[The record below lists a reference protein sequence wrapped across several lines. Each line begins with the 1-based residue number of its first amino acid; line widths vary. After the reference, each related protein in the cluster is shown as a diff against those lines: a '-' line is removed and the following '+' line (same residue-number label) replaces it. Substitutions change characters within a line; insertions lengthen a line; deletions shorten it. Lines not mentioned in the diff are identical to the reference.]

1 MQPPLRVH
9 LCPVGFERD
18 RILTPA
24 IDQRADRVHLILR
37 DPERDAGHHADF
49 LQEQL
54 AAAGVQ
60 VERERCA
67 YEMYA
72 LLGLFGDLIRRYEGQ
87 HVFINISTGGTIAA
101 VAGTLAGMMF
111 GAQLYHV
118 EPLSYIDTQR
128 PVQAIEQALR
138 TKDPKRQRELLQ
150 AAIEAHLQSTGGVPH
165 LISAGVRQIVEIPR
179 YRIETP
185 PHHLLGALGYIGGR
199 QATGR
204 RTRKKDLIAFLEQT
218 QPEQFH
224 SERLEGRDR
233 SMSLQQKYG
242 ILQTRFLAPLQRWGY
257 LTAGGSRNAA
267 WLVVTEPGLRA
278 LRIFGEAATQPSS
291 ERPAPSTG

>member
-18 RILTPA
+18 RILRPA
-24 IDQRADRVHLILR
+24 LDQRADRVHLILR
-37 DPERDAGHHADF
+37 DPERDAGHHAAF

-54 AAAGVQ
+54 VAAGVQ
-60 VERERCA
+60 VELDRCP

-72 LLGLFGDLIRRYEGQ
+72 LLGLFGGLIRRYADQ

-118 EPLSYIDTQR
+118 EPESYIDTQR
-128 PVQAIEQALR
+128 PLEAIEQALR
-138 TKDPKRQRELLQ
+138 TKDPKRQKEVLAAALQ
-150 AAIEAHLQSTGGVPH
+150 AHTKSTGGVPH
-165 LISAGVRQIVEIPR
+165 LISVGVRQIVEIPR

-185 PHHLLGALGYIGGR
+185 PAHLLSALRYIASR
-199 QATGR
+199 QQHGK
-204 RTRKKDLIAFLEQT
+204 RTRKKDLITYLQGE

-224 SERLEGRDR
+224 SERLERG
-233 SMSLQQKYG
+233 MSPQQKYG

-257 LTAGGSRNAA
+257 LSSGGSRNAA
-267 WLVVTEPGLRA
+267 WLSVTETGLRA
-278 LRIFGEAATQPSS
+278 LKVFAEA
-291 ERPAPSTG
+291 PAR